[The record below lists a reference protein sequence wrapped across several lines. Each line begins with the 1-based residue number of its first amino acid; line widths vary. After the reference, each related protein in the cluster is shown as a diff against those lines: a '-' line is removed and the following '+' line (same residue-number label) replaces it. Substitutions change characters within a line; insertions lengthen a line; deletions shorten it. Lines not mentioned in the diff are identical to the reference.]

1 MSTILR
7 QIQFSFPVRLLA
19 LHLRSHWV
27 LVFLWLFLGAL
38 VTGMAG
44 RMLGMHYLLLT
55 PEYQGEV
62 GFASFFLTGTAFG
75 ALFMIWNLTTYLLC
89 AYRFPFLATLNA
101 PFTKFCVNNS
111 VIPLLFLAAYL
122 SAAIWFQ
129 THDEMTNKRD
139 ILVNIGSFLFGAL
152 VLVLLLAAYLYFTN
166 KDMAAFLRPGKFVP
180 RPGGRLLVPGQRI
193 PTIGEIRQGA
203 TRWRVDT
210 YLTERCKVRLVRSV
224 AHYDPYWLNKVFQQN
239 HANAIVV
246 QCTAILLL
254 VLHGWL
260 LDVPWA
266 QVPTSVSVFV
276 LASMVMAIFG
286 AITFWFRKWGALVFV
301 VLLVLIEFITARGF
315 FNPRNQA
322 YGLDYQHRPP
332 VTYDYAL
339 LETLANDSIL
349 AQDKANTRQILA
361 QWKARQSKPK
371 PKLVLVCTSGGGH
384 KAGLWTIRAMQYI
397 DSVAQGELFRSAALI
412 TGASGGMLGAA
423 YLRECLLLER
433 TTGAASASDP
443 ALYRDAGLD
452 LLNPIT
458 SALVSNDLI
467 YPHRDYHFAGQDYNI
482 DRGYYFEKQMD
493 DNLHGRMRR
502 KVSDYRAAEQLAL
515 IPMMVLS
522 PYIANDGRRLLIS
535 PVGVSYL
542 ARPSV
547 HTGNQLGVE
556 IDGVEAAR
564 LFAQHQGDSLLFSTA
579 LRMNC
584 TFPFILPNAW
594 LPTQPALEIMDAGV
608 RDNFGIDLAVRFG
621 HQFKDWI
628 REHTSGVVIL
638 QIRCFQKIQTIQP
651 ARNKGIVGNLLT
663 PAETASRLT
672 NAQDY
677 GHDIELSLLED
688 VLAPVP
694 LHIARLEYRPVKQKR
709 SASLSFHLSKRE
721 QIDVWEAIGHKENQ
735 AAIAKLAQWLQ

>member
-1 MSTILR
+1 MLLFR
-7 QIQFSFPVRLLA
+7 QIQFSFPIRLLA

-38 VTGMAG
+38 VTGTAG

-55 PEYQGEV
+55 PEYRGEV

-75 ALFMIWNLTTYLLC
+75 ALVMIWNLTSYLLC
-89 AYRFPFLATLNA
+89 AHRFPFLATLSA
-101 PFTKFCVNNS
+101 PFTKFCINNS
-111 VIPLLFLAAYL
+111 IIPLAFLAAYL

-129 THDEMTNKRD
+129 SHDELTKASE
-139 ILVNIGSFLFGAL
+139 ILANLTGFLLGAL
-152 VLVLLLAAYLYFTN
+152 ALIGLLALYLYFTN
-166 KDMAAFLRPGKFVP
+166 KDMASFLRPGKFVP

-193 PTIGEIRQGA
+193 ATIGEIKTGA

-246 QCTAILLL
+246 QGVAMLLL
-254 VLHGWL
+254 VGHGWL

-301 VLLVLIEFITARGF
+301 ALLVMVDWITAKGF
-315 FNPRNQA
+315 FNPRSQA
-322 YGLDYQHRPP
+322 YGLDYTHQAP
-332 VTYDYAL
+332 VNYDYPL
-339 LETLANDSIL
+339 LESLASDSLRHLDSL
-349 AQDKANTRQILA
+349 ATIGALEH
-361 QWKARQSKPK
+361 WKARQGSSKPQ
-371 PKLVLVCTSGGGH
+371 LVLICTSGGGH
-384 KAGLWTIRAMQYI
+384 KAGLWTIRTLQHI
-397 DSVAQGELFRSAALI
+397 DSVTQGQLLRSTALI

-423 YLRECLLLER
+423 YLRECLLQER
-433 TTGAASASDP
+433 TTGTASASDP
-443 ALYRDAGLD
+443 ELYRDAGRD

-467 YPHRDYHFAGQDYNI
+467 FPHRDYHFAGQRYNI
-482 DRGYYFEKQMD
+482 DRGYYFEQQMNE
-493 DNLHGRMRR
+493 NLRQRMRR
-502 KVSDYRAAEQLAL
+502 KVSDYRFAEQTAL
-515 IPMMVLS
+515 VPMMVLS
-522 PYIANDGRRLLIS
+522 PYIINDGRRLLIS
-535 PVGVSYL
+535 PLGVSYL

-547 HTGNQLGVE
+547 PVRNSLGVE
-556 IDGVEAAR
+556 MDGVECSR
-564 LFAQHQGDSLLFSTA
+564 LFSRHGADSLLFSSA

-608 RDNFGIDLAVRFG
+608 RDNFGVDLTVRFA
-621 HQFKDWI
+621 HFFKDWI
-628 REHTSGVVIL
+628 KENTSGVVVL
-638 QIRCFQKIQTIQP
+638 QIRCFPKIEHIEP
-651 ARNKGIVGNLLT
+651 ARKKGTIGNLIT
-663 PAETASRLT
+663 PVETAGRLT

-677 GHDIELSLLED
+677 EQDIQLSLLQD
-688 VLAPVP
+688 VLAPAP

-721 QIDVWEAIGHKENQ
+721 QIDVWEAIGHPENKESV
-735 AAIAKLAQWLQ
+735 AKVAQWLRQ